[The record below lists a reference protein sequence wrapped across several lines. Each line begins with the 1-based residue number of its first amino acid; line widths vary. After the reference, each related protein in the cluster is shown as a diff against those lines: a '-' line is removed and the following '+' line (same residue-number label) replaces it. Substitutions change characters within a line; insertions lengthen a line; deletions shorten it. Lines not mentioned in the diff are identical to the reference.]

1 MRGQN
6 IEVVM
11 MIFILLLVEVKD
23 LFINNQK
30 IIWLDRWLM
39 MTQIILTIIIM
50 KMKCV

>member
-11 MIFILLLVEVKD
+11 MIFILLPVEVKD

-39 MTQIILTIIIM
+39 MTLIILTIIIM